1 VKPEFQKRNINWR
14 LKTLISMPDSNQFSS
29 NVTTAALS
37 NAGSLETDA
46 TRQTVGAFIAVVI
59 AHLMAD
65 FMGMSVWPVYKTLAG
80 LDVAKAGW
88 IATVI
93 AMSGTALQPLFGS
106 FADRFGPRRVIL
118 LGTLLTSLALLL
130 GPLTDYQATLNH
142 LLPALFGLSGFYLV
156 MFIILAAGRL
166 GQDMFH
172 PAGAGLAGSFS
183 ARRGSTFIAVFI
195 AVGSIGFGLSQIVFR
210 TIYNN
215 LGHHTEILLVPAAI
229 LWAFLWKW
237 CRPVELPHAR
247 RISVIAS
254 LKALRPVAGS
264 IMALFL
270 ILAISAGVNSGL
282 FFLMPE
288 FAHEKGYP
296 AWIGQGGAFGLIIF
310 GATVFMV
317 PMGHLADRIGRR
329 KTLIAMMILSAISYH
344 AIVRLTL
351 PVPAFILLCI
361 MGGAFLGT
369 VNPLGVAFGQRI
381 APRENVS
388 IVSAILMGWAWC
400 LGGTVP
406 SIVGELYV
414 HLGHNA
420 SKTLIWLGVANIVMV
435 LIGFAL
441 PKVADNTN

>member
-1 VKPEFQKRNINWR
+1 MDK
-14 LKTLISMPDSNQFSS
+14 LIQNHPSS
-29 NVTTAALS
+29 GA
-37 NAGSLETDA
+37 EA
-46 TRQTVGAFIAVVI
+46 TRRTVGTFIAVVV
-59 AHLMAD
+59 AHVMVD

-106 FADRFGPRRVIL
+106 IADRFGPRRVIL
-118 LGTLLTSLALLL
+118 VGALLTSFAMLL
-130 GPLTDYQATLNH
+130 GPLADYQAQLNRWF
-142 LLPALFGLSGFYLV
+142 PTLFGLSGFYLV
-156 MFIILAAGRL
+156 VFIILAAGRL

-183 ARRGSTFIAVFI
+183 VKRGSMFLAVFI
-195 AVGSIGFGLSQIVFR
+195 AVGSIGFGLSQIGFR
-210 TIYNN
+210 TAYNN
-215 LGHHTEILLVPAAI
+215 LGHHTEVLLLPAAI
-229 LWAFLWKW
+229 LWVFVWRW
-237 CRPVELPHAR
+237 CRPSEPMHTKRV
-247 RISVIAS
+247 SVIAS
-254 LKALRPVAGS
+254 ITALRPVAGR
-264 IMALFL
+264 ILALFL
-270 ILAISAGVNSGL
+270 ILAISSGVLSGL

-296 AWIGQGGAFGLIIF
+296 AWLGQGGAFGLIVF

-317 PMGHLADRIGRR
+317 PMGHLADRIGQRR
-329 KTLIAMMILSAISYH
+329 TLIAMTILSVISYH

-361 MGGAFLGT
+361 AGGAFLGT

-406 SIVGELYV
+406 SIAGELYKY
-414 HLGHNA
+414 LEHNA
-420 SKTLIWLGVANIVMV
+420 TKALMLIGLANIVMA
-435 LIGFAL
+435 LLAFLL
-441 PKVADNTN
+441 PKVTDDPALAGSGDANNGRFNA

>member
-1 VKPEFQKRNINWR
+1 MDNFEQNR
-14 LKTLISMPDSNQFSS
+14 TS
-29 NVTTAALS
+29 VTTAKVFS
-37 NAGSLETDA
+37 NGGSA
-46 TRQTVGAFIAVVI
+46 AVGTFVAAAV
-59 AHLMAD
+59 AHIMVD

-106 FADRFGPRRVIL
+106 IADRFGPRRVIL
-118 LGTLLTSLALLL
+118 LGVLLTSFALLL
-130 GPLTDYQATLNH
+130 GPLANYHEAVDR
-142 LLPALFGLSGFYLV
+142 LLPTLFGLSGFYLV
-156 MFIILAAGRL
+156 VFVILAAGRL

-183 ARRGSTFIAVFI
+183 VRRGSMFLAVFI
-195 AVGSIGFGLSQIVFR
+195 AVGSIGFGLSQIGFR
-210 TIYNN
+210 TAYNN
-215 LGHHTEILLVPAAI
+215 FSHHTEILLLPMAI
-229 LWAFLWKW
+229 LWVFVWMR
-237 CRPVELPHAR
+237 CRPAQVSSAR

-254 LKALRPVAGS
+254 LRALRPVAGPILS
-264 IMALFL
+264 LFL
-270 ILAISAGVNSGL
+270 ILGISSGVLSGL
-282 FFLMPE
+282 FFLLPE
-288 FAHEKGYP
+288 LAHEKGYP

-310 GATVFMV
+310 GATMFMV

-329 KTLIAMMILSAISYH
+329 RTLIAMAILSALSFH

-361 MGGAFLGT
+361 IGGAFLGT

-406 SIVGELYV
+406 SIIGELYKR
-414 HLGHNA
+414 LGNNA
-420 SKTLIWLGVANIVMV
+420 SQALMLLGFANVVMV
-435 LIGFAL
+435 LLGFLL
-441 PKVADNTN
+441 PRIADDGDDGIEC

>member
-1 VKPEFQKRNINWR
+1 MV
-14 LKTLISMPDSNQFSS
+14 
-29 NVTTAALS
+29 
-37 NAGSLETDA
+37 
-46 TRQTVGAFIAVVI
+46 
-59 AHLMAD
+59 D

-106 FADRFGPRRVIL
+106 IADRFGQRRVIL
-118 LGTLLTSLALLL
+118 LGVLLTSFALLL
-130 GPLTDYQATLNH
+130 GPLADQRETLDR
-142 LLPALFGLSGFYLV
+142 LLPTLFGLSGFYLV
-156 MFIILAAGRL
+156 VFVILAAGRL

-183 ARRGSTFIAVFI
+183 VRRGSMFLAVFI

-210 TIYNN
+210 TAYNN
-215 LGHHTEILLVPAAI
+215 FSHHTEILLLPMAI
-229 LWAFLWKW
+229 LWVFVWMR
-237 CRPVELPHAR
+237 CRPPQVSSAG

-254 LKALRPVAGS
+254 LRALRPVAGP
-264 IMALFL
+264 IILLFL
-270 ILAISAGVNSGL
+270 ILGISSGVLSGL
-282 FFLMPE
+282 FFLLPE
-288 FAHEKGYP
+288 LAHEKGYP
-296 AWIGQGGAFGLIIF
+296 AWIGQGGAFGLIVF
-310 GATVFMV
+310 GATLFMV

-329 KTLIAMMILSAISYH
+329 RTLIAMAILSVVSYH

-361 MGGAFLGT
+361 IGGAFLGT

-388 IVSAILMGWAWC
+388 TVSAILMGWAWC

-406 SIVGELYV
+406 SIIGELYK
-414 HLGHNA
+414 HLGNNA
-420 SKTLIWLGVANIVMV
+420 SQALMLLGFANVVMV
-435 LIGFAL
+435 FLGFLL
-441 PKVADNTN
+441 PKDN

>member
-1 VKPEFQKRNINWR
+1 MDNSEQDRTSVANAE
-14 LKTLISMPDSNQFSS
+14 
-29 NVTTAALS
+29 VLS
-37 NAGSLETDA
+37 NSGSVA
-46 TRQTVGAFIAVVI
+46 VGTFVAVVV
-59 AHLMAD
+59 AHAMVD
-65 FMGMSVWPVYKTLAG
+65 FMGMTVWPVYKTLAY

-106 FADRFGPRRVIL
+106 IADRFGPRRIIL
-118 LGTLLTSLALLL
+118 MGALLTSFVLLL
-130 GPLTDYQATLNH
+130 GPLADYQMTLNR
-142 LLPALFGLSGFYLV
+142 LLPKLFGLSGFYLV
-156 MFIILAAGRL
+156 VFIILAAGRL

-183 ARRGSTFIAVFI
+183 ARRGSTFLAVFI

-210 TIYNN
+210 TAYNN
-215 LGHHTEILLVPAAI
+215 LGHHTEILLIPAAL
-229 LWAFLWKW
+229 LWVFVWVRCQPAEAL
-237 CRPVELPHAR
+237 HAK

-254 LKALRPVAGS
+254 LRALRPVAGQ
-264 IMALFL
+264 ILALFL
-270 ILAISAGVNSGL
+270 ILAISSGVMSGL

-296 AWIGQGGAFGLIIF
+296 AWIGQGGAFGLLIF

-329 KTLIAMMILSAISYH
+329 RTLIAMTILSAISYH

-351 PVPAFILLCI
+351 PVPAFILLCLV
-361 MGGAFLGT
+361 GGAFLGT
-369 VNPLGVAFGQRI
+369 VNPLGVAYGQRI

-406 SIVGELYV
+406 SIAGELYER
-414 HLGHNA
+414 LGHNA
-420 SKTLIWLGVANIVMV
+420 SKALVLLGFANVVMV
-435 LIGFAL
+435 LMSFL
-441 PKVADNTN
+441 LLKVTDDGD

>member
-1 VKPEFQKRNINWR
+1 MPP
-14 LKTLISMPDSNQFSS
+14 TAISNNESS
-29 NVTTAALS
+29 
-37 NAGSLETDA
+37 ETVI
-46 TRQTVGAFIAVVI
+46 TRRAVGTFIAVVV
-59 AHLMAD
+59 AHIMID
-65 FMGMSVWPVYKTLAG
+65 FMGLSVWPVYKTLAG

-93 AMSGTALQPLFGS
+93 GMSGTALQPIFGS
-106 FADRFGPRRVIL
+106 IADRFGARRVIL

-130 GPLTDYQATLNH
+130 GPLADYRAILDQS
-142 LLPALFGLSGFYLV
+142 LPTLFGLSGFYLV
-156 MFIILAAGRL
+156 IFIILAAGRL

-183 ARRGSTFIAVFI
+183 ARRGSTFLAIFI
-195 AVGSIGFGLSQIVFR
+195 AVGSIGYGLSQIGFR
-210 TIYNN
+210 TAYNH
-215 LGHHTEILLVPAAI
+215 LGHHTEILFLPVMI
-229 LWAFLWKW
+229 LWFFIWKW
-237 CRPVELPHAR
+237 CRPVEEHQSQ

-254 LKALRPVAGS
+254 LAALKPVAGS
-264 IMALFL
+264 IFALFL

-296 AWIGQGGAFGLIIF
+296 TWIGQGGAFGLIVL

-329 KTLIAMMILSAISYH
+329 RTLMAIMILSAISYH
-344 AIVRLTL
+344 ALVRLTL
-351 PVPAFILLCI
+351 PAPAFVLLCI
-361 MGGAFLGT
+361 LGGAFLGT

-381 APRENVS
+381 APPQNVS

-414 HLGHNA
+414 RLGNNA
-420 SKTLIWLGVANIVMV
+420 SKTLTLLGFANLVMV
-435 LIGFAL
+435 LLGFML
-441 PKVADNTN
+441 PKITEDSN

>member
-1 VKPEFQKRNINWR
+1 
-14 LKTLISMPDSNQFSS
+14 MPDPNHFPSN
-29 NVTTAALS
+29 T
-37 NAGSLETDA
+37 GSLETEA
-46 TRQTVGAFIAVVI
+46 TRQTVTAFVAVVI

-130 GPLTDYQATLNH
+130 GPLTDYQTMLNS
-142 LLPALFGLSGFYLV
+142 LLPSIFGLSGFYLV

-183 ARRGSTFIAVFI
+183 ARRGSTFLAVFI

-210 TIYNN
+210 SVYNN
-215 LGHHTEILLVPAAI
+215 LNHHTEILLIPAAI
-229 LWAFLWKW
+229 LWVLIWKW
-237 CRPVELPHAR
+237 CRPVEAPHSG
-247 RISVIAS
+247 RISVITS

-264 IMALFL
+264 ILALFL

-296 AWIGQGGAFGLIIF
+296 AWIGQGGAFGLIVF

-329 KTLIAMMILSAISYH
+329 RTLIAMMILSAISYH

-351 PVPAFILLCI
+351 TVPAFILLCI
-361 MGGAFLGT
+361 AGGAFLGT

-400 LGGTVP
+400 LGSIVP

-414 HLGHNA
+414 RLGHNA
-420 SKTLIWLGVANIVMV
+420 SKTLMWLGVANIVMV
-435 LIGFAL
+435 LMGFML
-441 PKVADNTN
+441 PKVENNTN

>member
-1 VKPEFQKRNINWR
+1 MDNEEQDRTSVANAE
-14 LKTLISMPDSNQFSS
+14 
-29 NVTTAALS
+29 ALS
-37 NAGSLETDA
+37 NSGSVA
-46 TRQTVGAFIAVVI
+46 VGTFVAVAI
-59 AHLMAD
+59 AHTMAD

-106 FADRFGPRRVIL
+106 IAYRFGPRRVIL
-118 LGTLLTSLALLL
+118 LGVLLTSFALLL
-130 GPLTDYQATLNH
+130 GPLADYREALDR

-156 MFIILAAGRL
+156 VFMILAAGRL

-183 ARRGSTFIAVFI
+183 VRHGSTFLAIFI

-210 TIYNN
+210 TVYNN
-215 LGHHTEILLVPAAI
+215 FGHHTEILFIPAAI
-229 LWAFLWKW
+229 IWVFVWMR
-237 CRPVELPHAR
+237 CRPVETPHKGK
-247 RISVIAS
+247 ISLAAS
-254 LKALRPVAGS
+254 FGALRPVAKQ
-264 IMALFL
+264 ILALFL
-270 ILAISAGVNSGL
+270 ILGISSGVMSGL

-296 AWIGQGGAFGLIIF
+296 AWIGQGGAFGLLVL

-317 PMGHLADRIGRR
+317 PIAHLADRVGRR
-329 KTLIAMMILSAISYH
+329 RTMMAMMILSAISYH

-351 PVPAFILLCI
+351 PLPAFALLCI
-361 MGGAFLGT
+361 ASGAFWGT
-369 VNPLGVAFGQRI
+369 VNQLGVSFGQSI

-406 SIVGELYV
+406 SIVGELYQR
-414 HLGHNA
+414 LGNNA
-420 SKTLIWLGVANIVMV
+420 SQALIWLGFANIVMV
-435 LIGFAL
+435 LLGFLL
-441 PKVADNTN
+441 PKIDDNGDDSI

>member
-1 VKPEFQKRNINWR
+1 MDDIKQDR
-14 LKTLISMPDSNQFSS
+14 
-29 NVTTAALS
+29 TAAAPAVPFGGGLPADKMTRRT
-37 NAGSLETDA
+37 AGT
-46 TRQTVGAFIAVVI
+46 FIAVVV
-59 AHLMAD
+59 AHVMVD

-106 FADRFGPRRVIL
+106 IADRFGTRRVVL
-118 LGTLLTSLALLL
+118 LGALLPSLALLL
-130 GPLTDYQATLNH
+130 GPLADYQVQLNRV
-142 LLPALFGLSGFYLV
+142 LPTMFGLSGFYLV
-156 MFIILAAGRL
+156 VFIILAAGRL

-183 ARRGSTFIAVFI
+183 ARRGSMFLAVFI
-195 AVGSIGFGLSQIVFR
+195 AFGSVGFGLSQIGFR
-210 TIYNN
+210 TAYNN
-215 LGHHTEILLVPAAI
+215 LGHHTEILLIPAAI
-229 LWAFLWKW
+229 LWTAIWVW
-237 CRPVELPHAR
+237 CRPAEALAAK

-254 LKALRPVAGS
+254 LRSLRPVAGP
-264 IMALFL
+264 ILALFL
-270 ILAISAGVNSGL
+270 ILAISSGVMAGL

-296 AWIGQGGAFGLIIF
+296 VWLGQGGAFGLIVF

-329 KTLIAMMILSAISYH
+329 RTLTAITILSAVSYH
-344 AIVRLTL
+344 ALVRLTL
-351 PVPAFILLCI
+351 PVPVFILLCVA
-361 MGGAFLGT
+361 GGAFLGT

-400 LGGTVP
+400 LGGTVI
-406 SIVGELYV
+406 SIAGELYIR
-414 HLGHNA
+414 LGHNA
-420 SKTLIWLGVANIVMV
+420 VKTLMLLGFANVVMV
-435 LIGFAL
+435 LLAFLL
-441 PKVADNTN
+441 PKVTDDGDSAR

>member
-1 VKPEFQKRNINWR
+1 
-14 LKTLISMPDSNQFSS
+14 MPDSNQFSS
-29 NVTTAALS
+29 NATTAALS
-37 NAGSLETDA
+37 NSGSLEIDA

-130 GPLTDYQATLNH
+130 GPLTDYHATLDH

-156 MFIILAAGRL
+156 MFVILAAGRL

-183 ARRGSTFIAVFI
+183 VRRGSTFIAVFI

-215 LGHHTEILLVPAAI
+215 LGHHTEILLIPAMI
-229 LWAFLWKW
+229 LWAFIWKW

-254 LKALRPVAGS
+254 LKALRPVAVS
-264 IMALFL
+264 ILALFL

-288 FAHEKGYP
+288 F
-296 AWIGQGGAFGLIIF
+296 AFGLIIF

-329 KTLIAMMILSAISYH
+329 RTLIAMMILSAISYH

-361 MGGAFLGT
+361 MGGAFLGM

-400 LGGTVP
+400 LGGAVP

-414 HLGHNA
+414 RLGHNA

-435 LIGFAL
+435 LIGFVL

>member
-1 VKPEFQKRNINWR
+1 MSDSKHSSI
-14 LKTLISMPDSNQFSS
+14 KTDSP
-29 NVTTAALS
+29 
-37 NAGSLETDA
+37 GTDA
-46 TRQTVGAFIAVVI
+46 KRQTVGMFIALIV
-59 AHLMAD
+59 AHLMTD

-106 FADRFGPRRVIL
+106 LADRFGPRRVIL

-130 GPLTDYQATLNH
+130 GPLTDYQATLDR
-142 LLPALFGLSGFYLV
+142 LLPAVFGLSGFYLV
-156 MFIILAAGRL
+156 MSLILAAGRL

-172 PAGAGLAGSFS
+172 PAGAGLAGNFS
-183 ARRGSTFIAVFI
+183 ATRGSTFLAVFI

-210 TIYNN
+210 TVYTN
-215 LGHHTEILLVPAAI
+215 LNHHTEILLIPAAI
-229 LWAFLWKW
+229 LWVLIWKW
-237 CRPVELPHAR
+237 CRPLEVPHSR
-247 RISVIAS
+247 KISVIAS
-254 LKALRPVAGS
+254 LKSLRPVAGP
-264 IMALFL
+264 ILALFL

-282 FFLMPE
+282 FFLLPE

-296 AWIGQGGAFGLIIF
+296 AWIAQGGAFALIIF
-310 GATVFMV
+310 GATLFMI

-329 KTLIAMMILSAISYH
+329 TILVIMLILSAVSYH
-344 AIVRLTL
+344 AMVRLTL

-361 MGGAFLGT
+361 VSGAFLGT
-369 VNPLGVAFGQRI
+369 VNPLGVAFGQWI

-388 IVSAILMGWAWC
+388 IVSAILMGWSWC
-400 LGGTVP
+400 LGSTVP

-414 HLGHNA
+414 HFGHNA
-420 SKTLIWLGVANIVMV
+420 SKTLIWLGLANIVMV

-441 PKVADNTN
+441 PKTANK